1 MELKKPVHEAA
12 TDRVVAVPFLKDL
25 IIVLGVSAIVI
36 NILMNIF
43 YFLYLLRGRHKNI
56 SIWLPV
62 INFIFLIVQ
71 VIYFFY

>member
-25 IIVLGVSAIVI
+25 VIVLGISAIVI

-43 YFLYLLRGRHKNI
+43 CFLFLVRGKHKNI
-56 SIWLPV
+56 PAWLPV
-62 INFIFLIVQ
+62 INFMFLIVQ
-71 VIYFFY
+71 LIYFFF